1 MSDSGFQTCYS
12 TGWRP
17 GFKFY
22 NKWVALFGAAIC
34 VAIMFIIRWYY
45 ALVTFIIVLI
55 LYKIVDFLKPG
66 KLLSYDAVS
75 LWCERDIQKIKKES
89 KRERKVGVRE
99 GERGIYWL
107 VDKRERRKREG
118 GREVERRIYLCII
131 IGRHQLGLQHS
142 GVLVQL
148 LNA

>member
-1 MSDSGFQTCYS
+1 MSDSRFWTCYP

-45 ALVTFIIVLI
+45 ALITFIIVLI

-75 LWCERDIQKIKKES
+75 LWWE
-89 KRERKVGVRE
+89 RERERE
-99 GERGIYWL
+99 KW
-107 VDKRERRKREG
+107 
-118 GREVERRIYLCII
+118 IYLC
-131 IGRHQLGLQHS
+131 LS
-142 GVLVQL
+142 L
-148 LNA
+148 LADINWGSSTQAFLYSYSMRNMLKLEKLEDHVKNFR